1 MQLLIP
7 TRDRPLGQL
16 QSHLAQVW
24 SWARRSRWHQ
34 KSSSG
39 KSPLQFGDLLRGT
52 DSDRL
57 RTTPHPQN
65 PPSWQLQGHCD
76 PWAPCTCREA
86 EEQHICQQHKNT
98 LAVRLGRSLDQ
109 PSAVQGLKG
118 NLPSKAP
125 AAPRNCVLEQMSVT
139 GQPKGPLCMP
149 CKHRAHLVLHGG
161 WISQGTQGVKQHME
175 HLERLKVNP
184 CAPQTPPV
192 DLSRWTALPAW
203 HTSTELPGTGNS
215 HCSRDWKVLSFQGH
229 SAQSCQEGDW
239 TD

>member
-24 SWARRSRWHQ
+24 SWARSRRWHH

-39 KSPLQFGDLLRGT
+39 KSPLQFEDLLRGT

-57 RTTPHPQN
+57 GTLRTSPHPK
-65 PPSWQLQGHCD
+65 PPQAESSRD
-76 PWAPCTCREA
+76 TVIPRTCRKA

-98 LAVRLGRSLDQ
+98 PAGLGRSPDQ

-125 AAPRNCVLEQMSVT
+125 AAPRNSVLEQMSVT
-139 GQPKGPLCMP
+139 GQPKGSLHTH
-149 CKHRAHLVLHGG
+149 CKHPAHSVLHG
-161 WISQGTQGVKQHME
+161 E
-175 HLERLKVNP
+175 
-184 CAPQTPPV
+184 
-192 DLSRWTALPAW
+192 
-203 HTSTELPGTGNS
+203 
-215 HCSRDWKVLSFQGH
+215 
-229 SAQSCQEGDW
+229 
-239 TD
+239 